1 MQTLGSKSVMFC
13 DSRWVYEIFLN
24 TGMLYLFGAC
34 VLKASSP
41 APQYHIYSWQLAS
54 FILPVQV
61 FYPLKNKQT
70 RKHSQNQPT
79 KNQPNPNQPEHYSWE
94 WRSTICWPFASLGE
108 RVIPLC
114 VQRLVDRLALSA
126 LIATAFAFPP
136 SAADLLQCF
145 FIR

>member
-1 MQTLGSKSVMFC
+1 
-13 DSRWVYEIFLN
+13 
-24 TGMLYLFGAC
+24 MLYPFGAC

-61 FYPLKNKQT
+61 FYRLKNKQENT
-70 RKHSQNQPT
+70 PK
-79 KNQPNPNQPEHYSWE
+79 PNQPKTNQIQTSLNINGENE
-94 WRSTICWPFASLGE
+94 GARSVG
-108 RVIPLC
+108 PLQALVSESSHC
-114 VQRLVDRLALSA
+114 VCRGLQTDWLSA